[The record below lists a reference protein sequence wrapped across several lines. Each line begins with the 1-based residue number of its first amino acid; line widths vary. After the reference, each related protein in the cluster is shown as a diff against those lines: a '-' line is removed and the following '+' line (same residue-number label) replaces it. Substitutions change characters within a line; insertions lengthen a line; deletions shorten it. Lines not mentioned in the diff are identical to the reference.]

1 MAKNSANEAALGD
14 LHAKVA
20 GVFTKILDVYSERLE
35 NTVVD
40 ADGDPLPQEDPNPA
54 MMGAIT
60 KFLKDNAIAF
70 DAEEVAELSDTE
82 QRLAQRRKHRANLIN
97 LTNLKVV
104 DNDG

>member
-1 MAKNSANEAALGD
+1 MAKKSANEATLGN

-20 GVFTKILDVYSERLE
+20 GVFTRILDVYDARLS

-70 DAEEVAELSDTE
+70 DTEELTTLSDTE
-82 QRLAQRRKHRANLIN
+82 QRLVQRRKQRAKLID
-97 LTNLKVV
+97 LTSLKVV
-104 DNDG
+104 ENG